1 MWGIYELKISI
12 YHNGDYLHNSLL
24 FLYICIANKKQI
36 VMNTPKFLLH
46 QSYLN
51 EPTYDC
57 LYSSTLEFYTL
68 SGLLSFYRYLL
79 NHGFVYEYIHKRFV
93 KSADGIFRIILVL

>member
-1 MWGIYELKISI
+1 MI
-12 YHNGDYLHNSLL
+12 
-24 FLYICIANKKQI
+24 
-36 VMNTPKFLLH
+36 TPKFFLH

-57 LYSSTLEFYTL
+57 LYSSTLDFYTL
-68 SGLLSFYRYLL
+68 GGLLSFYRYLL
-79 NHGFVYEYIHKRFV
+79 NNGFVYEYIHKRFV